1 MTQLAR
7 QDDEAAALVRLGFE
21 DEHGLHIG
29 ATNHI
34 ALLNHPAVYEKLR
47 EWLR

>member
-7 QDDEAAALVRLGFE
+7 RDDEAAA
-21 DEHGLHIG
+21 HIG

>member
-1 MTQLAR
+1 MT
-7 QDDEAAALVRLGFE
+7 D
-21 DEHGLHIG
+21 LHVG

-34 ALLNHPAVYEKLR
+34 ALLNHPAVYDKLR